1 MVDYKTSRPLS
12 GKSVDEFMEREVDLY
27 RPQLLAYKEMVAN
40 YFKVDPRS
48 VRIIALL
55 HRIATQAELNCRF
68 LFLRVTY
75 PLISWPYRKDG
86 LPKSGLTTKMV
97 KNRVTRWV
105 KSSFERLSGSK

>member
-48 VRIIALL
+48 VRVVLYFTSLQQKI
-55 HRIATQAELNCRF
+55 ELNAE
-68 LFLRVTY
+68 
-75 PLISWPYRKDG
+75 PQ
-86 LPKSGLTTKMV
+86 
-97 KNRVTRWV
+97 
-105 KSSFERLSGSK
+105 